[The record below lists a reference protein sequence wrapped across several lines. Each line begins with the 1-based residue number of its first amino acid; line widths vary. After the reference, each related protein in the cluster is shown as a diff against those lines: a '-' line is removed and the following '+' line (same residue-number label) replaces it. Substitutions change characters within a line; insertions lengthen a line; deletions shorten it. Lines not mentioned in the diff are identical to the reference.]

1 MTLRNLLVIGSILG
15 LALASPMGCS
25 KDGSRKDEDV
35 GASAS
40 EEDFPDDPSAQVS
53 DDQGGSVSKVVQ
65 GNNEFAADFYSHL
78 KDKTSGNLFFSPYS
92 LSAALAM
99 TYAGAAGE
107 TQKQMA
113 EVLHF
118 TVPEQE
124 LHEGMARLHSILLA
138 GKTKGYEL
146 RVANRLWGQEGY
158 QFLPEF
164 LQATRKYYGADLGVL
179 DFAQNAE
186 AARQEINDW
195 VARQTEDKIE
205 DFLAHGVL
213 NGLTRLVLTNA
224 VYFNG
229 NWQERFITYATK
241 DTPFHLS
248 ADKEVTVP
256 MMCQGKH
263 FRYRATDDCQVLQMP
278 YAKNHVSMIV
288 LLPKEIGGLTQLEK
302 KLTHENLGEWA
313 KGLSKELVIVYI
325 PRFRMTSQFNL
336 KATLQSMKMTLA
348 FDQKADFSRISPREG
363 LYISAVIHRAFVD
376 VSEEGTEAAA
386 ATGISSPKSK
396 PPLQSEKPPVFRA
409 DHPFLFLIRD
419 NRTGSVLF
427 MGRVVNPKE

>member
-1 MTLRNLLVIGSILG
+1 
-15 LALASPMGCS
+15 MGCS

-65 GNNEFAADFYSHL
+65 GNNEFAADLYSHL
-78 KDKTSGNLFFSPYS
+78 KDKTTGNLFFSPYS

-99 TYAGAAGE
+99 TYAGAAAE

-113 EVLHF
+113 DVLHVS
-118 TVPEQE
+118 VPEQE

-186 AARQEINDW
+186 AARQEVNDW
-195 VARQTEDKIE
+195 VEQQTEEKIK
-205 DFLAHGVL
+205 DFLAHDVL
-213 NGLTRLVLTNA
+213 DANTRLVLTNA
-224 VYFNG
+224 VYFKG
-229 NWQERFITYATK
+229 TWQEKFNKNATQ
-241 DTPFHLS
+241 DAPFHLT
-248 ADKEVTVP
+248 AEKDVAVP
-256 MMCQGKH
+256 MMRQTETFG
-263 FRYRATDDCQVLQMP
+263 YRTIDDLQVLEMP
-278 YAKNHVSMIV
+278 YAKSELSMLI
-288 LLPKEIGGLTQLEK
+288 LLPKETEGLPELEK
-302 KLTHENLGEWA
+302 KLTHDNLRDWT
-313 KGLSKELVIVYI
+313 KGLSKELVIVHI

-336 KATLQSMKMTLA
+336 KATLQAMKMTLA
-348 FDQKADFSRISPREG
+348 FDQKADFSRISSREG
-363 LYISAVIHRAFVD
+363 LYISAVVHQAFVD
-376 VSEEGTEAAA
+376 VNEEGTEAAA
-386 ATGISSPKSK
+386 ATKFVLLAK
-396 PPLQSEKPPVFRA
+396 EPPMVKEPPIFRA

-419 NRTGSVLF
+419 NRTGSILF
-427 MGRVVNPKE
+427 MGRLVNPKE